1 MIMQK
6 TELLIIYYLLQVKDN
21 AGKSIR
27 QIAYEAGVSVGSAF
41 NTMKHLAEQGYLVDN
56 GRTQV
61 LRKRS
66 ALIDQWAQGYAVTL
80 KPKMLLFR
88 FGFIAPQ
95 IKEHWQNIALPQDF
109 SWGGEPAAAILG
121 NYMQPARWDI
131 YTSQNA
137 NMLIATG
144 RMIPNPSGEIFV
156 YKRFWQQQD
165 TPLLIIYADLLATGD
180 DRCREVAEL
189 IKPLI

>member
-1 MIMQK
+1 MQK
-6 TELLIIYYLLQVKDN
+6 TELLVVYYLLQEKSN
-21 AGKSIR
+21 ASKSIR
-27 QIAYEAGVSVGSAF
+27 QIALEAGVSVGSVHS
-41 NTMKHLAEQGYLVDN
+41 TMKNLAEQGYLVDN
-56 GRTQV
+56 GRTLV

-66 ALIDQWAQGYAVTL
+66 VLIDRWAHSYAETL
-80 KPKMLLFR
+80 KPRMLLFR
-88 FGFIAPQ
+88 FSFIAPHM
-95 IKEHWQNIALPQDF
+95 KEHWQEIALPKEA

-121 NYMQPARWDI
+121 NYIQPARWDV

-165 TPLLIIYADLLATGD
+165 TPLLIIYADLLANED